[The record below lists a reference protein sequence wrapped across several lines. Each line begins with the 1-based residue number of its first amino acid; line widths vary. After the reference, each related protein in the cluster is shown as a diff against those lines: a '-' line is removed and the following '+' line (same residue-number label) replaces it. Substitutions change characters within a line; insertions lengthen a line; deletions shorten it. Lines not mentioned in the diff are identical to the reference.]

1 MTEPLVPS
9 LDTQVLP
16 RPARPRELFHAFTR
30 MSLMGFGGVLPVAQ
44 HELVERRRWLTREDF
59 VELLSIGQVLP
70 GPNIVNVALM
80 IGDRF
85 FGWRGAAAAVG
96 GLLGLPMLL
105 VMSLA
110 ILYNGLAHHPMV
122 AGALRGMGAV
132 SAGLVLST
140 AVKLLPALKKNPM
153 GRPVCALVAAATV
166 AGIAG
171 WRLPLGWVVLAVGGS
186 ACLYAWWAL
195 GRRAR

>member
-1 MTEPLVPS
+1 MSEPLVPT
-9 LDTQVLP
+9 LDTQALP
-16 RPARPRELFHAFTR
+16 RPAGPRDLFRAFTR

-80 IGDRF
+80 LGDRF

-96 GLLGLPMLL
+96 GLLGVPMLL

-110 ILYNGLAHHPMV
+110 ILYNGFSQHPMV
-122 AGALRGMGAV
+122 SGALRGMGAV

-153 GRPVCALVAAATV
+153 GRPMCALVAVATV
-166 AGIAG
+166 ALIAG
-171 WRLPLGWVVLAVGGS
+171 WRVPLGWVVAGVGGG
-186 ACLYAWWAL
+186 ACLVAWWAL
-195 GRRAR
+195 GKQAR